1 MVKNKILAEYW
12 TLKEVNDAFAKMHP
26 EELQY
31 DLKAEVFLVL
41 CEMNE
46 EKLIGLYERNELKFY
61 IVRIMLNMIKSDR
74 STFYKNYRN
83 YTEFIDPD
91 YVKNDGKDPSFN
103 NYWKYVDFIEKKD
116 RKTFYKKKSNNTEY
130 IDTDH
135 FLDNDDRTNLFEK
148 LETNMNGLHWYN
160 ATLFKLY
167 AIDFKKN
174 AKELS
179 RKTGI
184 PYMSIV
190 RTINKTKKQ
199 MKTNIR
205 K

>member
-12 TLKEVNDAFAKMHP
+12 DLKEVNDAFAKMQP

-46 EKLIGLYERNELKFY
+46 DKLKGMYERNELKFY
-61 IVRIMLNMIKSDR
+61 IVRTMLNMIKSDR

-83 YTEFIDPD
+83 HIEFVDVDKDFEIINYDKMDLID
-91 YVKNDGKDPSFN
+91 
-103 NYWKYVDFIEKKD
+103 
-116 RKTFYKKKSNNTEY
+116 
-130 IDTDH
+130 
-135 FLDNDDRTNLFEK
+135 K
-148 LETNMNGLHWYN
+148 LEKNLEGLHWYN
-160 ATLFKLY
+160 KEILKLY

-184 PYMSIV
+184 PYMSLV

-199 MKTNIR
+199 MKQNIR

>member
-1 MVKNKILAEYW
+1 MVKNKILAEFW
-12 TLKEVNDAFAKMHP
+12 DLKEVNEAFGKMQP
-26 EELQY
+26 EELRY

-41 CEMNE
+41 CEME
-46 EKLIGLYERNELKFY
+46 EQKLIGLYERNELRFY
-61 IVRIMLNMIKSDR
+61 IVRTMLNMIKSDR

-83 YTEFIDPD
+83 HIEFVASDLNREIKRINDEPTDLID
-91 YVKNDGKDPSFN
+91 
-103 NYWKYVDFIEKKD
+103 
-116 RKTFYKKKSNNTEY
+116 
-130 IDTDH
+130 
-135 FLDNDDRTNLFEK
+135 K
-148 LETNMNGLHWYN
+148 LEKNLEGLHWYN
-160 ATLFKLY
+160 KEILKLY

-199 MKTNIR
+199 MKQNIR

>member
-46 EKLIGLYERNELKFY
+46 EKLIGMYERNELKFY
-61 IVRIMLNMIKSDR
+61 IVRVMLNMIKSDR
-74 STFYKNYRN
+74 SNFYKSYRN
-83 YTEFIDPD
+83 YTE
-91 YVKNDGKDPSFN
+91 
-103 NYWKYVDFIEKKD
+103 YVDND
-116 RKTFYKKKSNNTEY
+116 TEA
-130 IDTDH
+130 IVDFDK
-135 FLDNDDRTNLFEK
+135 LDLVDK
-148 LETNMNGLHWYN
+148 LEKNLEGLHWYN
-160 ATLFKLY
+160 KEILKLY

>member
-1 MVKNKILAEYW
+1 
-12 TLKEVNDAFAKMHP
+12 MHP

-46 EKLIGLYERNELKFY
+46 DKLIGMYERNELKFY
-61 IVRIMLNMIKSDR
+61 IVRVMLNMIKSDR
-74 STFYKNYRN
+74 SNFYKSYRN
-83 YTEFIDPD
+83 YTE
-91 YVKNDGKDPSFN
+91 
-103 NYWKYVDFIEKKD
+103 YVDNDTEAEVNFD
-116 RKTFYKKKSNNTEY
+116 KS
-130 IDTDH
+130 DLVD
-135 FLDNDDRTNLFEK
+135 K
-148 LETNMNGLHWYN
+148 LEKNLEGLHWYN
-160 ATLFKLY
+160 KEILKLY

>member
-1 MVKNKILAEYW
+1 MVKNEILAKYW
-12 TLKEVNDAFAKMHP
+12 DLKEVNDAFAKMHP

-61 IVRIMLNMIKSDR
+61 IVRTMLNMIKSDR
-74 STFYKNYRN
+74 SGFYKNYRN
-83 YTEFIDPD
+83 HTEFVNTDKDFEVID
-91 YVKNDGKDPSFN
+91 Y
-103 NYWKYVDFIEKKD
+103 
-116 RKTFYKKKSNNTEY
+116 
-130 IDTDH
+130 
-135 FLDNDDRTNLFEK
+135 EK
-148 LETNMNGLHWYN
+148 LDLVDKLSKNLEGLHWYN
-160 ATLFKLY
+160 ATLLKLY

-184 PYMSIV
+184 PYMSII

-199 MKTNIR
+199 MKQNIR

>member
-61 IVRIMLNMIKSDR
+61 IVRTMLNMIKSDR
-74 STFYKNYRN
+74 SNFYKSYRN
-83 YTEFIDPD
+83 YTE
-91 YVKNDGKDPSFN
+91 
-103 NYWKYVDFIEKKD
+103 YVDND
-116 RKTFYKKKSNNTEY
+116 TETEVNF
-130 IDTDH
+130 DK
-135 FLDNDDRTNLFEK
+135 LDLVDK
-148 LETNMNGLHWYN
+148 LEKNLEGLHWYN
-160 ATLFKLY
+160 AAILKLY

>member
-46 EKLIGLYERNELKFY
+46 DKLIGMYERNELKFY

-74 STFYKNYRN
+74 SNFYKSYRN
-83 YTEFIDPD
+83 YTE
-91 YVKNDGKDPSFN
+91 
-103 NYWKYVDFIEKKD
+103 YVDNDTEAEVSFD
-116 RKTFYKKKSNNTEY
+116 KS
-130 IDTDH
+130 DLVD
-135 FLDNDDRTNLFEK
+135 K
-148 LETNMNGLHWYN
+148 LEKNLEGLHWYN
-160 ATLFKLY
+160 KEILKLY

>member
-1 MVKNKILAEYW
+1 MVKNEILAQYW
-12 TLKEVNDAFAKMHP
+12 TSKEVNDAFDKMHP
-26 EELQY
+26 EELRY

-46 EKLIGLYERNELKFY
+46 DKLVGLYERNELKFY

-83 YTEFIDPD
+83 YTEFVDQDFVSDD
-91 YVKNDGKDPSFN
+91 YD
-103 NYWKYVDFIEKKD
+103 
-116 RKTFYKKKSNNTEY
+116 KTNM
-130 IDTDH
+130 
-135 FLDNDDRTNLFEK
+135 FEK
-148 LETNMNGLHWYN
+148 LEANMNGLHWYN
-160 ATLFKLY
+160 KEILKLY

-184 PYMSIV
+184 PYMSII

>member
-1 MVKNKILAEYW
+1 MVKNEIITEYW
-12 TLKEVNDAFAKMHP
+12 NSKEVNQAFAKMQP

-41 CEMNE
+41 CEMDE
-46 EKLIGLYERNELKFY
+46 SKLAGMYERNELRFY
-61 IVRIMLNMIKSDR
+61 IVRTMLNMIKSDR

-83 YTEFIDPD
+83 FNEFTD
-91 YVKNDGKDPSFN
+91 NGKQIESEPTDL
-103 NYWKYVDFIEKKD
+103 IERMEKK
-116 RKTFYKKKSNNTEY
+116 
-130 IDTDH
+130 
-135 FLDNDDRTNLFEK
+135 
-148 LETNMNGLHWYN
+148 LEGLHWYHKEI
-160 ATLFKLY
+160 LKLY

-190 RTINKTKKQ
+190 RTLHKTKKELKQ
-199 MKTNIR
+199 NLK

>member
-46 EKLIGLYERNELKFY
+46 EKLIGMYERNELKFY
-61 IVRIMLNMIKSDR
+61 IVRVMLNMIKSDR
-74 STFYKNYRN
+74 SNFYKSYRN
-83 YTEFIDPD
+83 YTE
-91 YVKNDGKDPSFN
+91 
-103 NYWKYVDFIEKKD
+103 YVDND
-116 RKTFYKKKSNNTEY
+116 TEA
-130 IDTDH
+130 IVDFDK
-135 FLDNDDRTNLFEK
+135 LDLVDK
-148 LETNMNGLHWYN
+148 LEKNLEGLHWYN
-160 ATLFKLY
+160 AAILKLY

>member
-12 TLKEVNDAFAKMHP
+12 NLKEVNDAFAKMHP

-46 EKLIGLYERNELKFY
+46 DKLIGMYERNELKFY

-74 STFYKNYRN
+74 SNFYKSYRN
-83 YTEFIDPD
+83 YTE
-91 YVKNDGKDPSFN
+91 
-103 NYWKYVDFIEKKD
+103 YVDNDTEAEVNFD
-116 RKTFYKKKSNNTEY
+116 KS
-130 IDTDH
+130 DLVD
-135 FLDNDDRTNLFEK
+135 K
-148 LETNMNGLHWYN
+148 LEKNLEGLHWYN
-160 ATLFKLY
+160 KEILKLY

>member
-12 TLKEVNDAFAKMHP
+12 DLKEVNDAFAKMQP

-46 EKLIGLYERNELKFY
+46 DKLKGMYERNELKFY
-61 IVRIMLNMIKSDR
+61 IVRTMLNMIKSDR

-83 YTEFIDPD
+83 HIEFVDVDKDFEIINYDKMDLID
-91 YVKNDGKDPSFN
+91 
-103 NYWKYVDFIEKKD
+103 
-116 RKTFYKKKSNNTEY
+116 
-130 IDTDH
+130 
-135 FLDNDDRTNLFEK
+135 K
-148 LETNMNGLHWYN
+148 LEKNLEGLHWYN
-160 ATLFKLY
+160 KEILKLY

-184 PYMSIV
+184 PYMSLV

-199 MKTNIR
+199 MKPNIR

>member
-41 CEMNE
+41 CEMND
-46 EKLIGLYERNELKFY
+46 EKLIGMYQRNELKFY
-61 IVRIMLNMIKSDR
+61 IVRVMLNMIKSDR
-74 STFYKNYRN
+74 SNFYKSYRN
-83 YTEFIDPD
+83 YTE
-91 YVKNDGKDPSFN
+91 
-103 NYWKYVDFIEKKD
+103 YVDNDNEAIVDFDK
-116 RKTFYKKKSNNTEY
+116 
-130 IDTDH
+130 
-135 FLDNDDRTNLFEK
+135 LDLVDK
-148 LETNMNGLHWYN
+148 LEKNLEGLHWYN
-160 ATLFKLY
+160 KEILKLY

>member
-1 MVKNKILAEYW
+1 MVKNEILAQYW
-12 TLKEVNDAFAKMHP
+12 TLKEVNEAFAKMQP

-46 EKLIGLYERNELKFY
+46 DKLVGMFQRNELKFY

-83 YTEFIDPD
+83 YTEFVDQD
-91 YVKNDGKDPSFN
+91 YACDD
-103 NYWKYVDFIEKKD
+103 YD
-116 RKTFYKKKSNNTEY
+116 KT
-130 IDTDH
+130 DM
-135 FLDNDDRTNLFEK
+135 FEK
-148 LETNMNGLHWYN
+148 LELNLDGLHWYN
-160 ATLFKLY
+160 KEMLKLY

-184 PYMSIV
+184 PYMSII

>member
-46 EKLIGLYERNELKFY
+46 DKLIGLYERNELKFY
-61 IVRIMLNMIKSDR
+61 IVRVMLNMIKSDR
-74 STFYKNYRN
+74 SNFYKSYRN
-83 YTEFIDPD
+83 YTE
-91 YVKNDGKDPSFN
+91 
-103 NYWKYVDFIEKKD
+103 YVDNDTEAEVNFD
-116 RKTFYKKKSNNTEY
+116 KS
-130 IDTDH
+130 DLVD
-135 FLDNDDRTNLFEK
+135 K
-148 LETNMNGLHWYN
+148 LEKNLEGLHWYN
-160 ATLFKLY
+160 KEILKLY

>member
-1 MVKNKILAEYW
+1 MVKNEILAEFW
-12 TLKEVNDAFAKMHP
+12 DLKEVNEAFGKMQP
-26 EELQY
+26 EELRY

-41 CEMNE
+41 CEMDE
-46 EKLIGLYERNELKFY
+46 QKLIGLYERNELRFY
-61 IVRIMLNMIKSDR
+61 IVRTMLNMIKSDR

-83 YTEFIDPD
+83 HIEFVASDLNREIKRINDEPTDLID
-91 YVKNDGKDPSFN
+91 
-103 NYWKYVDFIEKKD
+103 
-116 RKTFYKKKSNNTEY
+116 
-130 IDTDH
+130 
-135 FLDNDDRTNLFEK
+135 K
-148 LETNMNGLHWYN
+148 LEKNLEGLHWYN
-160 ATLFKLY
+160 KEILKLY

-199 MKTNIR
+199 MKQNIR

>member
-12 TLKEVNDAFAKMHP
+12 ALKEVNDAFSKMHP

-46 EKLIGLYERNELKFY
+46 EKLIGMYERNELKFY
-61 IVRIMLNMIKSDR
+61 IVRTMLNMIKSDR
-74 STFYKNYRN
+74 SNFYKSYRN
-83 YTEFIDPD
+83 YTE
-91 YVKNDGKDPSFN
+91 
-103 NYWKYVDFIEKKD
+103 YVDND
-116 RKTFYKKKSNNTEY
+116 TEV
-130 IDTDH
+130 IVDFDK
-135 FLDNDDRTNLFEK
+135 LDLVDK
-148 LETNMNGLHWYN
+148 LEKNLEGLHWYN
-160 ATLFKLY
+160 KEILKLY

>member
-46 EKLIGLYERNELKFY
+46 EKLIGMYERNELKFY
-61 IVRIMLNMIKSDR
+61 IVRVMLNMIKSDR
-74 STFYKNYRN
+74 SNFYKSYRN
-83 YTEFIDPD
+83 YIE
-91 YVKNDGKDPSFN
+91 
-103 NYWKYVDFIEKKD
+103 YVDND
-116 RKTFYKKKSNNTEY
+116 TEA
-130 IDTDH
+130 IVDFDK
-135 FLDNDDRTNLFEK
+135 LDLVDK
-148 LETNMNGLHWYN
+148 LEKNLEGLHWYN
-160 ATLFKLY
+160 KEILKLY

>member
-46 EKLIGLYERNELKFY
+46 DKLIGLYERNELKFY

-74 STFYKNYRN
+74 SNFYKSYRN
-83 YTEFIDPD
+83 YTE
-91 YVKNDGKDPSFN
+91 
-103 NYWKYVDFIEKKD
+103 YVDND
-116 RKTFYKKKSNNTEY
+116 TEAEV
-130 IDTDH
+130 
-135 FLDNDDRTNLFEK
+135 NFEK
-148 LETNMNGLHWYN
+148 LDLVDKLEKNLEGLHWYN
-160 ATLFKLY
+160 KEILKLY

>member
-1 MVKNKILAEYW
+1 MVKNEILAQYW
-12 TLKEVNDAFAKMHP
+12 TSKEVNDAFDKMHP
-26 EELQY
+26 EELRY

-46 EKLIGLYERNELKFY
+46 DKLVGLFERNELKFY

-83 YTEFIDPD
+83 YSEFVDQD
-91 YVKNDGKDPSFN
+91 YACD
-103 NYWKYVDFIEKKD
+103 
-116 RKTFYKKKSNNTEY
+116 
-130 IDTDH
+130 
-135 FLDNDDRTNLFEK
+135 DNDKTDMFEK
-148 LETNMNGLHWYN
+148 LELNMDSLHWYN
-160 ATLFKLY
+160 KEMLKLY

-184 PYMSIV
+184 PYMSII

>member
-1 MVKNKILAEYW
+1 MVKNKILAEFW
-12 TLKEVNDAFAKMHP
+12 DLKEVNEAFGKMQP

-41 CEMNE
+41 CEMDE
-46 EKLIGLYERNELKFY
+46 QKLIGLYERNELRFY
-61 IVRIMLNMIKSDR
+61 IVRTMLNMIKSDR

-83 YTEFIDPD
+83 HIEFVASDLNREIKRINDEPTDLID
-91 YVKNDGKDPSFN
+91 
-103 NYWKYVDFIEKKD
+103 
-116 RKTFYKKKSNNTEY
+116 
-130 IDTDH
+130 
-135 FLDNDDRTNLFEK
+135 K
-148 LETNMNGLHWYN
+148 LEKNLEGLHWYN
-160 ATLFKLY
+160 KEILKLY

-199 MKTNIR
+199 MKQNRR

>member
-1 MVKNKILAEYW
+1 MVKNEILAQYW
-12 TLKEVNDAFAKMHP
+12 TSKEVNEAFDKMHP
-26 EELQY
+26 EELRY

-41 CEMNE
+41 CEME
-46 EKLIGLYERNELKFY
+46 DEKLVGLYNRNELKFY

-83 YTEFIDPD
+83 YTEFVDQDFVSDD
-91 YVKNDGKDPSFN
+91 YD
-103 NYWKYVDFIEKKD
+103 
-116 RKTFYKKKSNNTEY
+116 KTNM
-130 IDTDH
+130 
-135 FLDNDDRTNLFEK
+135 FEK
-148 LETNMNGLHWYN
+148 LEANMNGLHWYN
-160 ATLFKLY
+160 KEILKLY

-184 PYMSIV
+184 PYMSII

>member
-1 MVKNKILAEYW
+1 MVKNEILAQYW
-12 TLKEVNDAFAKMHP
+12 TSKEVNEAFDKMHP
-26 EELQY
+26 EELRY

-41 CEMNE
+41 CEME
-46 EKLIGLYERNELKFY
+46 DEKLVGLYNRNELKFY

-83 YTEFIDPD
+83 YTEFVDQDFVSDD
-91 YVKNDGKDPSFN
+91 Y
-103 NYWKYVDFIEKKD
+103 
-116 RKTFYKKKSNNTEY
+116 
-130 IDTDH
+130 
-135 FLDNDDRTNLFEK
+135 DNSIFEK
-148 LETNMNGLHWYN
+148 LEANMDGLHWYN
-160 ATLFKLY
+160 KEILKLY

-184 PYMSIV
+184 PYMSII

>member
-1 MVKNKILAEYW
+1 MVKNEILGEFW
-12 TLKEVNDAFAKMHP
+12 DLKEVNEAFGKMQP
-26 EELQY
+26 EELRY

-41 CEMNE
+41 CEMDE
-46 EKLIGLYERNELKFY
+46 QKLIGLYERNELRFY
-61 IVRIMLNMIKSDR
+61 IVRTMLNMIKSDR

-83 YTEFIDPD
+83 HIEFVAADLNREI
-91 YVKNDGKDPSFN
+91 KRINDEPTDL
-103 NYWKYVDFIEKKD
+103 VD
-116 RKTFYKKKSNNTEY
+116 
-130 IDTDH
+130 
-135 FLDNDDRTNLFEK
+135 K
-148 LETNMNGLHWYN
+148 LEKNLEGLHWYN
-160 ATLFKLY
+160 KEILKLY

-199 MKTNIR
+199 MKQNIR

>member
-46 EKLIGLYERNELKFY
+46 EKLIGMYERNELKFY

-74 STFYKNYRN
+74 SNFYKSYRN
-83 YTEFIDPD
+83 YTE
-91 YVKNDGKDPSFN
+91 
-103 NYWKYVDFIEKKD
+103 YVDNDTEAEVNFD
-116 RKTFYKKKSNNTEY
+116 KS
-130 IDTDH
+130 DLVD
-135 FLDNDDRTNLFEK
+135 K
-148 LETNMNGLHWYN
+148 LEKNLEGLHWYN
-160 ATLFKLY
+160 KEILKLY